1 METGSGFESEVDR
14 RREAIRLVIDDGVGK
29 ADAGRQVGRTR
40 QWVSKWLRRFR
51 EHGDDGLVDRSRAP
65 KTRPTKTPRDVAA
78 KILEIRESLADDP
91 VANVGALTILSE
103 LERARFT
110 PIPSLRTI
118 DRILHTAGVT
128 RKTTKRQRTGN
139 KLPLP
144 VVTTPGIWQ
153 QADWVQ
159 DRWLEGGIKFNS
171 LQIADVGSHGVASG
185 QYLNRTLLNAVM
197 LLVETAWPALSIPL
211 AMGIDNAFSS
221 TTHPNNPFTIWVL
234 ACLYFGVEVI
244 VSPPG
249 VVGWTSHVEAVNN
262 EWQRKTIW
270 VQHFDSL
277 NALRAGSN
285 RAIEW
290 LNTRRAVLDLDLCG
304 TRHPADYITANQ
316 HLLRWP
322 PTFTI
327 DDHLDHKGNLHLPL
341 AAGRITFIPP
351 RHRTPHHPDRPRRL
365 AHPRLDPHRRARH
378 RHHHHRRPS
387 PRSPLPRRTRQTI
400 RLPHQPPHRR
410 PLLPAHHQE
419 PPPPRVTN
427 VLTNIDAPQTGNDV
441 LAVPP

>member
-65 KTRPTKTPRDVAA
+65 KTQPTKTPRDVAA

-144 VVTTPGIWQ
+144 VVTTPGVWQ

-249 VVGWTSHVEAVNN
+249 VVGWTNHVEAVNN

-290 LNTRRAVLDLDLCG
+290 LNTRRAVLDPDLCG

-341 AAGRITFIPP
+341 AAGRITFI
-351 RHRTPHHPDRPRRL
+351 RHVTEHH
-365 AHPRLDPHRRARH
+365 
-378 RHHHHRRPS
+378 
-387 PRSPLPRRTRQTI
+387 TI
-400 RLPHQPPHRR
+400 RIAHVDWPIPDSIPTGGLVTATITTADHRLEVRCQGEPVKRFDYPINHPIIDPYYPHTTDS
-410 PLLPAHHQE
+410 LLHH
-419 PPPPRVTN
+419 V
-427 VLTNIDAPQTGNDV
+427 
-441 LAVPP
+441 